1 MARPDNSEDYVRY
14 VTEEDLTGYVC
25 QGLLER
31 QEPSARLA
39 FAAFGIAFASI
50 PTRSVGNI
58 MMPSTLVRWPLMFLS
73 GIFIPLVEMAAWA
86 WVLAYLSP
94 LTYAQDLMNHAD

>member
-1 MARPDNSEDYVRY
+1 
-14 VTEEDLTGYVC
+14 
-25 QGLLER
+25 
-31 QEPSARLA
+31 
-39 FAAFGIAFASI
+39 
-50 PTRSVGNI
+50 VGNI

-86 WVLAYLSP
+86 WGLAYPSP